1 MLAQRGI
8 SLISFLWIA
17 LLVAISSLL
26 VLEVAPSMIEF
37 YKIKKIVK
45 SVASNATANATIPD
59 LRKAYA
65 KHAAID
71 RIEVLQAE
79 DLEMVKE
86 AGQIVISFE
95 YSKKIKLL
103 GPVSLLIEY
112 HGSSADA

>member
-37 YKIKKIVK
+37 YKVKKIVK
-45 SVASNATANATIPD
+45 SVASN
-59 LRKAYA
+59 AYA